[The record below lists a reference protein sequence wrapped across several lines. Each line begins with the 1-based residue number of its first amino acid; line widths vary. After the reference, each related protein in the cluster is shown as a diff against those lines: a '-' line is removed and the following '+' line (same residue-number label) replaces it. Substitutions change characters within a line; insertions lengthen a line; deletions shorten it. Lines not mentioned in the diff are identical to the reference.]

1 MDDKVLRRTIIDVLD
16 HEPSI
21 DAARI
26 GVAVENGIATLT
38 GRVSNQAEKAAAER
52 TVRRVRGVRAVVLA
66 LEICE
71 SARQSGRTA
80 PDDEIARRARIVIA
94 WHLHLEGNVI
104 TVQVHNGWVTLTG
117 TVEDAYERQEAEA
130 AVRRLDDVVGIT
142 NLIET
147 RVSATPDQVEVTL
160 GCSKSSAGAI
170 YLPGADDR
178 TASGGT
184 NAQAASSLVERAA
197 GWLRTRCGGGEP
209 SRPVSRL

>member
-21 DAARI
+21 YAARV

-38 GRVSNQAEKAAAER
+38 GRVSSQAEKAAAER

-71 SARQSGRTA
+71 SIRQSGRTA

-104 TVQVHNGWVTLTG
+104 TVQVHN
-117 TVEDAYERQEAEA
+117 A
-130 AVRRLDDVVGIT
+130 
-142 NLIET
+142 
-147 RVSATPDQVEVTL
+147 
-160 GCSKSSAGAI
+160 
-170 YLPGADDR
+170 
-178 TASGGT
+178 
-184 NAQAASSLVERAA
+184 
-197 GWLRTRCGGGEP
+197 
-209 SRPVSRL
+209 